1 MFCSLQPSCLLNFHL
16 SPYPFKTLAR
26 RQFRF
31 VACCGALVVALWVPW
46 NPAAA
51 CRVSYAVADL
61 NGDGILDLFIK
72 DYVAGPKSV
81 PAALSRILKG
91 SPDWSVTTPEIAHP
105 STNLLKA
112 NR

>member
-1 MFCSLQPSCLLNFHL
+1 MRDASSGLSHAAERWLWRCGCHGIPLL
-16 SPYPFKTLAR
+16 LA
-26 RQFRF
+26 
-31 VACCGALVVALWVPW
+31 G
-46 NPAAA
+46 
-51 CRVSYAVADL
+51 VSYAVADL